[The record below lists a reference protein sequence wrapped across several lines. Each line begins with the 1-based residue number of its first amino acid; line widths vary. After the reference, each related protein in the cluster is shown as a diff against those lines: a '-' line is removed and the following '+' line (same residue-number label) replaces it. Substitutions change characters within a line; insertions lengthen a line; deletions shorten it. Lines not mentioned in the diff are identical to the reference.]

1 MIVAGILALL
11 VSSAAPDTAAR
22 AILDTA
28 IARMGGLA
36 ALTAVDRMRLE
47 VMTEWQRTDFA
58 TDRPPV
64 ILSYELSTE
73 LRDYTIPAW
82 RYSRRFFSPNGTS
95 GVVDLVADSVA
106 AMELNGRWRPQNV
119 AYVDERDEVF
129 TFAPERVLALAHQ
142 AADARALP
150 DTLIDGTRYARVTAT
165 VGKFRPTL
173 HFRRTDGL
181 LARASFRAAQ
191 PSDFGL
197 APWGVMDV
205 SITYSLWR
213 KIPSSSLVLPMQ
225 LDVARVG
232 RPYKRMTTISLA
244 VNPSI
249 PAESLTVNDSLRAAF
264 LAASRKPMFDLP
276 MDSARIVD
284 GGFALFGAPGTPTG
298 AVKVGGR
305 WLLVEAGTA
314 PLSIERSV
322 AFLHRAD
329 SSAAIAGA
337 LITAPTGAGGVA
349 WLARERMST
358 WVTSSA
364 RPFAAAALRGWSAP
378 TTSIRP
384 LTQNAWIRVGTDS
397 VRVETIDLP
406 DFPGAS
412 LVYVPALRWA
422 YAFPAGPVQLDY
434 IRDRVRQRGWR
445 VDRIGSV
452 RNFIGTPVTAASTAN
467 R

>member
-1 MIVAGILALL
+1 MLVAGVVALL
-11 VSSAAPDTAAR
+11 LSCAPLDPAAR

-28 IARMGGLA
+28 MARMGGLT
-36 ALTAVDRMRLE
+36 ALTAVERMRLE
-47 VMTEWQRTDFA
+47 VMTEWQRTAFE

-95 GVVDLVADSVA
+95 GVVDLVSDSVA
-106 AMELNGRWRPQNV
+106 AMALNGQWRPQNV

-129 TFAPERVLALAHQ
+129 TFAPERILALARG
-142 AADARALP
+142 AADVRALS
-150 DTLIDGTRYARVTAT
+150 DTLIDGARYARVTAT

-173 HFRRTDGL
+173 HFRRSDGL

-191 PSDFGL
+191 PNDFGL
-197 APWGVMDV
+197 APWGAMDV
-205 SITYSLWR
+205 SITYSRWQ
-213 KIPSSSLVLPMQ
+213 KIPSTALVLPMQ
-225 LDVARVG
+225 LDVTRVG
-232 RPYKRMTTISLA
+232 RPYKRMTTISVA

-249 PAESLTVNDSLRAAF
+249 PAESLAVTDSLRAAF

-284 GGFALFGAPGTPTG
+284 QAFAVFGAPGTPTG

-322 AFLHRAD
+322 AFLRRTD
-329 SSAAIAGA
+329 PDAALAGA
-337 LITAPTGAGGVA
+337 LITAPIGAGGVA
-349 WLARERMST
+349 WLSREGVTT

-364 RPFAAAALRGWSAP
+364 RPFTAAALRGWATP
-378 TTSIRP
+378 TATVRP
-384 LTQNAWIRVGTDS
+384 VTRNAWLRVGSDS
-397 VRVETIDLP
+397 AWVETIDLP
-406 DFPGAS
+406 DFPGTA
-412 LVYVPALRWA
+412 LVYVPTLRWA
-422 YAFPAGPVQLDY
+422 YAFPAGPVQMDY
-434 IRDRVRQRGWR
+434 IVDRVRQRGWR
-445 VDRIGSV
+445 VDKIGSV
-452 RNFIGTPVTAASTAN
+452 RNFVGMPVTPTSAAN